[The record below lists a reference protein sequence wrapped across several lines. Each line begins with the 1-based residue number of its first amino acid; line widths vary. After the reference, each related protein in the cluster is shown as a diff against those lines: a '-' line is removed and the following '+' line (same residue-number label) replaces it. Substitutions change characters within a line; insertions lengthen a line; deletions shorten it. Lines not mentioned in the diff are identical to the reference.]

1 MRSKVI
7 LAAAWTTAAIVASGC
22 RTDRNYG
29 NGSDADT
36 DGSYGGS
43 SDGSG
48 TGNGNGNGNGSGGSA
63 ATGNSGVGGS
73 GNAGVNGNGDP
84 GGAGG
89 SGAVGGSTGY
99 ANSDG
104 SGGVGGNPVVD
115 VFDGATKGSAAALAP
130 DGLVGA
136 VVNRDAGSVT
146 ILSLDAGAEGE
157 PPTLSVVEEID
168 LGTGSE
174 PWQVAIGPDG
184 ESAYV
189 VLRQGQELVRIDD
202 LYGEP
207 QIGGRVAVGS
217 EPTAVALSPTGRVAY
232 VANWSD
238 GTVMGVSTDDLEVL
252 GTVDLNEALVKTGY
266 LGELD
271 ARPAL
276 AHPRSIAVTNDG
288 DHDDNDEFLYVTE
301 YFGQQVEEIDAEGAN
316 ADVLKV
322 GLVYAVDLANS
333 KVSTISL
340 SPLADMGF
348 LDANSGVAG
357 CFPNQ
362 LQDVAIQGDYAYVVS
377 VCASPKG
384 PLGFKTNTAPLVS
397 VISLETG
404 REVEGGGQS
413 LNALFEAKFIEA
425 EVPDDASRRFP
436 LLANDIAF
444 VPGTTVGYV
453 TAGGADAVFRFEVSA
468 ADGRVSAVGASTNHF
483 INLSPA
489 GIDPKLVGQRPVGL
503 VVSPTNKKA
512 ALVVNEVS
520 RTATV
525 LDFNTQA
532 VAGGAE
538 DPHVVETAAVPAAGS
553 DGDAVRRGKRFFTTG
568 LARWSLNGQAW
579 GACESCHTDGLSD
592 NVTWHFGRGARQ
604 STAMDGTFASSD
616 PSDQR
621 ILNWTSIFDELHDF
635 ELNTRNVS
643 GGVGAGVDTL
653 SNPPQ
658 NSDRIDLAA
667 VGAANLAGS
676 AAQAMDP
683 SNPLGFAE
691 PPLLNDWNEINRYV
705 QTLRTPR
712 RPSNLSPALVDEGRD
727 IFLYEGACQGCHSG
741 EKWTISQRFFAPSAD
756 TNQALGEAFFAVP
769 AEFPAALL
777 PSEQPENQLLRLA
790 AGDAALDQIQ
800 CVNREVG
807 TFGVAEEGVGVAELR
822 QDMLTPSQGAGD
834 ADGEGSGYNVPSL
847 LGAASGAPYLH
858 AGGARTLEALFAGP
872 FNTHARALAPNLFT
886 ETDAEEKARKV
897 RALVE
902 YVLAIDEGLEFP
914 DIPAA
919 GAKGGQIC
927 EEIEY

>member
-7 LAAAWTTAAIVASGC
+7 LAAAWLTAAIVAAGC
-22 RTDRNYG
+22 RTDRRDG
-29 NGSDADT
+29 NGSNANT
-36 DGSYGGS
+36 DGSAGGNGDASGNVTGDNGSAVTGNSGIGGS
-43 SDGSG
+43 GAAGVNGGQPNGAGGGIDGGGGSV
-48 TGNGNGNGNGSGGSA
+48 NSGSGGS
-63 ATGNSGVGGS
+63 
-73 GNAGVNGNGDP
+73 
-84 GGAGG
+84 
-89 SGAVGGSTGY
+89 
-99 ANSDG
+99 
-104 SGGVGGNPVVD
+104 GGNPVVD
-115 VFDGATKGSAAALAP
+115 VFDAATKGSAAALAP

-146 ILSLDAGAEGE
+146 ILSLEAGAEGE
-157 PPTLSVVEEID
+157 APALSVVREIS
-168 LGTGSE
+168 LGAGSE

-189 VLRQGQELVRIDD
+189 VLREGQELVRIDD
-202 LYGEP
+202 LANEP
-207 QIGGRVAVGS
+207 KIGGRVAVGS
-217 EPTAVALSPTGRVAY
+217 EPTGVALSPTGRIAY
-232 VANWSD
+232 VANWND
-238 GTVMGVSTDDLEVL
+238 GTVMALSTSQLEVL
-252 GTVDLNEALVKTGY
+252 DTFDLNEALVETGY
-266 LGELD
+266 LGEVE

-288 DHDDNDEFLYVTE
+288 DQDDGDEYLYVTE
-301 YFGQQVEEIDAEGAN
+301 YFGQQVEELEADGAN
-316 ADVLKV
+316 ADVAKV
-322 GLVYAVDLANS
+322 GLVYAVDLA
-333 KVSTISL
+333 KGDVSTISL
-340 SPLADMGF
+340 SPLKDMGF
-348 LDANSGVAG
+348 FDANSEAAG

-362 LQDVAIQGDYAYVVS
+362 LQDIAIQGDYAYVVS

-384 PLGFKTNTAPLVS
+384 PLGVKTNTAPLVS
-397 VISLETG
+397 VISLESG
-404 REVEGGGQS
+404 REVKGGGQS
-413 LNALFEAKFIEA
+413 LNALFDARFAEAGVA
-425 EVPDDASRRFP
+425 DDASRRLP

-444 VPGTTVGYV
+444 VPGTAVGYV

-468 ADGRVSAVGASTNHF
+468 EDGRISAVGASTNHF

-489 GIDPKLVGQRPVGL
+489 GLDPKLVGQRPVGL

-538 DPHVVETAAVPAAGS
+538 KPHVVQTAAVPEAGS
-553 DGDAVRRGKRFFTTG
+553 DADAVRRGKRFFTTG

-635 ELNTRNVS
+635 ELNTRGVS
-643 GGVGAGVDTL
+643 GGVGAAVSAL
-653 SNPPQ
+653 SSPPQ

-667 VGAANLAGS
+667 VGAANLTGS

-683 SNPLGFAE
+683 SNPLGFAD
-691 PPLLNDWNEINRYV
+691 PPLLNDWNEITRYV

-712 RPSNLSPALVDEGRD
+712 RPSNLSPELVDEGRD
-727 IFLYEGACQGCHSG
+727 IFLHEGACQGCHSG
-741 EKWTISQRFFAPSAD
+741 EKWTISQRFYAPSTA
-756 TNQALGEAFFAVP
+756 TNQALGETFFAVP
-769 AEFPAALL
+769 SGFPTALL
-777 PSEQPENQLLRLA
+777 PSEAPENQQLRFA
-790 AGDAALDQIQ
+790 AGDAAFDQIQ

-807 TFGVAEEGVGVAELR
+807 TFGVAEPGVGVAELR

-834 ADGEGSGYNVPSL
+834 TNGEGSGYNVPSL
-847 LGAASGAPYLH
+847 LGVATGAPYLH
-858 AGGARTLEALFAGP
+858 AGGARTLEALFDAP
-872 FNTHARALAPNLFT
+872 FTTHARALAPNLFT
-886 ETDAEEKARKV
+886 ETNAEERARKV

-902 YVLAIDEGLEFP
+902 YLLTIDEAADFP
-914 DIPAA
+914 DIPKA
-919 GAKGGQIC
+919 GAKGGQLC
-927 EEIEY
+927 EALEY

>member
-1 MRSKVI
+1 MV
-7 LAAAWTTAAIVASGC
+7 TSGC
-22 RTDRNYG
+22 RVDREYDDGLDAETAG
-29 NGSDADT
+29 NGA
-36 DGSYGGS
+36 DGSGGS
-43 SDGSG
+43 TGGRSDGSG
-48 TGNGNGNGNGSGGSA
+48 ITGGDFGPGDSGVGGNGGNAASTDGGDDGDGNGSGDGTGGSKASSSAGSA
-63 ATGNSGVGGS
+63 GS
-73 GNAGVNGNGDP
+73 GGNGD
-84 GGAGG
+84 
-89 SGAVGGSTGY
+89 
-99 ANSDG
+99 DG
-104 SGGVGGNPVVD
+104 PFE
-115 VFDGATKGSAAALAP
+115 VFAGATKGSAAALTP

-146 ILSLDAGAEGE
+146 IVALESDAEGE
-157 PPTLSVVEEID
+157 PPRLSVVDELD
-168 LGTGSE
+168 LGKGSE

-189 VLRQGQELVRIDD
+189 VLREAQELVRIDD

-207 QIGGRVAVGS
+207 EVGGSVAVGS
-217 EPTAVALSPTGRVAY
+217 EPTAVSLSPTGRVAY
-232 VANWSD
+232 VANWND
-238 GTVMGVSTDDLEVL
+238 GTVLAVSTDELEVVE
-252 GTVDLNEALVKTGY
+252 TYDLNEALVKTGY
-266 LGELD
+266 LGEVE

-288 DHDDNDEFLYVTE
+288 DQEDSDEHLYVTE
-301 YFGQQVEEIDAEGAN
+301 YFGQQVEEIDVQGAN
-316 ADVLKV
+316 ADVVKV
-322 GLVYAVDLANS
+322 GLVYAVDLES
-333 KVSTISL
+333 GGVSTIPL

-348 LDANSGVAG
+348 LDNNGEATG

-362 LQDVAIQGDYAYVVS
+362 LQDIAIQGEYAYVIS

-384 PLGFKTNTAPLVS
+384 PIGFKTNTAPLVS
-397 VISLETG
+397 VISLESG

-413 LNALFEAKFIEA
+413 LNAMFDARFNESG
-425 EVPDDASRRFP
+425 VPDDASRRFP

-453 TAGGADAVFRFEVSA
+453 SAGGADAVFRFEVSA
-468 ADGRVSAVGASTNHF
+468 EDGRVSAVGASTNHF

-489 GIDPKLVGQRPVGL
+489 GIDSKLVGQRPVGL

-538 DPHVVETAAVPAAGS
+538 APHVVQTAEVPAAGS

-579 GACESCHTDGLSD
+579 GACESCHTDGLTD
-592 NVTWHFGRGARQ
+592 NVTWHFARGARQ
-604 STAMDGTFASSD
+604 SIAMDGTFASSD

-621 ILNWTSIFDELHDF
+621 IMNWTTPADEVHDF

-643 GGVGAGVDTL
+643 GGVGAGVDAI
-653 SNPPQ
+653 SNPLV
-658 NSDRIDLAA
+658 NDDRIDLAA

-683 SNPLGFAE
+683 SNPLGFAG

-712 RPSNLSPALVDEGRD
+712 RPSNLSQALVDEGRD
-727 IFLYEGACQGCHSG
+727 IFLYDGACQGCHSG
-741 EKWTISQRFFAPSAD
+741 ENWTISQRFYEPSTAV
-756 TNQALGEAFFAVP
+756 NQALAETFFAVP
-769 AEFPAALL
+769 AGFPKALL
-777 PSEQPENQLLRLA
+777 PSEKAENQRLRFG
-790 AGDAALDQIQ
+790 AGDAAVDQIQ

-807 TFGVAEEGVGVAELR
+807 TFGVAEAGVGVAELR
-822 QDMLTPSQGAGD
+822 QDMLTPSQGAGNE
-834 ADGEGSGYNVPSL
+834 DGEGSGYNVPSL
-847 LGAASGAPYLH
+847 LGVATGAPYLH
-858 AGGARTLEALFAGP
+858 AGGARTLEALFADP
-872 FNTHARALAPNLFT
+872 FGTHARALAPNLFT
-886 ETDAEEKARKV
+886 ETDAEERAGKV

-902 YVLAIDEGLEFP
+902 YLLTIDEDADFP
-914 DIPAA
+914 DIPTA

-927 EEIEY
+927 EAAKVEY

>member
-7 LAAAWTTAAIVASGC
+7 LAAAWTTAAIVAAGC

-29 NGSDADT
+29 TGSGADA
-36 DGSYGGS
+36 GGS
-43 SDGSG
+43 VGESGDGVG
-48 TGNGNGNGNGSGGSA
+48 TVTGNGNDGAA

-73 GNAGVNGNGDP
+73 GAGDDGDAQN
-84 GGAGG
+84 GAGG
-89 SGAVGGSTGY
+89 SGTGGGVGATNSGGS
-99 ANSDG
+99 
-104 SGGVGGNPVVD
+104 GGNPVVD
-115 VFDGATKGSAAALAP
+115 VFDGATKGSAAALSP

-146 ILSLDAGAEGE
+146 IVSLEAGAEGE
-157 PPTLSVVEEID
+157 PPKLAVVEEID
-168 LGTGSE
+168 LGAGSE
-174 PWQVAIGPDG
+174 PWQVAIGPEG

-189 VLRQGQELVRIDD
+189 VLRQAQELVRIDD
-202 LYGEP
+202 LYGNP
-207 QIGGRVAVGS
+207 HIGERVAVGS
-217 EPTAVALSPTGRVAY
+217 EPTAVALSPTGRMAY

-238 GTVMGVSTDDLEVL
+238 GTVMGISTDDLAVL

-266 LGELD
+266 LGEVE

-288 DHDDNDEFLYVTE
+288 DYDDDDEFLYVTE
-301 YFGQQVEEIDAEGAN
+301 YFGQQVEEIDANGAN

-322 GLVYAVDLANS
+322 GLVYAVDLAKS
-333 KVSTISL
+333 KVSTIPL

-348 LDANSGVAG
+348 LDASSAVAG

-362 LQDVAIQGDYAYVVS
+362 LQDIAIQGDYAYVVS

-384 PLGFKTNTAPLVS
+384 PLGVKTNTAPLVS
-397 VISLETG
+397 VISLESG

-413 LNALFEAKFIEA
+413 LNALFEAKFVEA

-453 TAGGADAVFRFEVSA
+453 TAGGTDAVFRFEVSA
-468 ADGRVSAVGASTNHF
+468 EDGRVSAVGASTNHF

-520 RTATV
+520 HTATV

-538 DPHVVETAAVPAAGS
+538 APHVVQTAAVPEAGS

-568 LARWSLNGQAW
+568 LARWSLNGQGW
-579 GACESCHTDGLSD
+579 GACESCHADGLSD

-621 ILNWTSIFDELHDF
+621 VLNWTSIFDELHDF
-635 ELNTRNVS
+635 ELNTRGVS

-658 NSDRIDLAA
+658 DSDRIDLAA
-667 VGAANLAGS
+667 VGAANLTGS

-712 RPSNLSPALVDEGRD
+712 RPSTLSQALVDEGRD

-741 EKWTISQRFFAPSAD
+741 EKWTISQRFYTPSAEV
-756 TNQALGEAFFAVP
+756 NQALGETFFAVP
-769 AEFPAALL
+769 SGFPTALL
-777 PSEQPENQLLRLA
+777 PSEDPDNQLLRLA

-807 TFGVAEEGVGVAELR
+807 TFGVAEAGVGIAELR
-822 QDMLTPSQGAGD
+822 QDMLTASQGAGD

-847 LGAASGAPYLH
+847 LGAAAGAPYLH
-858 AGGARTLEALFAGP
+858 AGGARTLEALFAAP
-872 FNTHARALAPNLFT
+872 FSTHARALAPNLFT
-886 ETDAEEKARKV
+886 EADADEKAKKV

-914 DIPAA
+914 DIPKA

-927 EEIEY
+927 EELEY